1 MMDYHTHKPG
11 SHGGYLCAVRRE
23 DWEQVAAASPGM
35 IPCFGVHPWYA
46 EQASAAQ
53 IAYDLDEYLSRYP
66 QAQVGES
73 GLDATPSHCATL
85 DAQLLL
91 LQVHLGAAFR
101 HERLAHLHGAG
112 AWSKLLELLQQRARN
127 NTLPRVLLHA
137 WNGSH
142 ELARAFLSLG
152 AIFSVGVR
160 ELMHPKAAQR
170 YARIP
175 ADKLFAESDDD
186 PESFPQAVKW
196 LSALR
201 RDINGF

>member
-1 MMDYHTHKPG
+1 MMDYHAHSPG
-11 SHGGYLCAVRRE
+11 ACGGYLCAVRRD
-23 DWEQVAAASPGM
+23 DWDRVAATQGM

-46 EQASAAQ
+46 EQEPVAQ

-66 QAQVGES
+66 QAQVGET
-73 GLDATPSHCATL
+73 GLDATPGHCGTY
-85 DAQLLL
+85 DAQELL

-101 HERLAHLHGAG
+101 HERLVHLHGAG

-127 NTLPRVLLHA
+127 NTLPRILLHA

-152 AIFSVGVR
+152 AVFSVGVR
-160 ELMHPKAAQR
+160 ELTHSKAADR

-186 PESFPQAVKW
+186 PESFPRAVE
-196 LSALR
+196 LLALLR
-201 RDINGF
+201 GDIRAH